1 MSEEIYEQELNCSHD
16 CSSCSSNCSSRKP
29 DKSQFAEPM
38 NQYSNVKKVIGVVS
52 GKGGVGKSFVT
63 SYLAVLMQRM
73 GYKTAVLDADVT
85 GPSIP
90 MAFGVHKKAQG
101 NELGILPEYTKNGTA
116 IMSVNLLLE
125 NEEVPVVWRGPVIA
139 GTVKQFWSQVVW
151 GDIDYMFVDMPPGT
165 GDVPLTVFQSLPVD
179 GIVIVTSPQDLVSM
193 VVAKAVNMA
202 REMDVPVLGLVE
214 NYSYVECG
222 CCGEKMYVFGE
233 SHIEDTARKF
243 NLPVLGRLPLNPNIA
258 KAVDAGDIESLQG
271 DWLEDVTLVLK
282 ELLPAQKTAAEQGN
296 YTLAVTTDENNN
308 VFQHFGHCEKFTLY
322 TFSDGILMAK
332 TVLETD
338 GNGHDAMA
346 GVLAER
352 GVKVLLC
359 GGIGMGA
366 MQALMQADILVVPG
380 LTGDIEVAVA
390 GYLDGV
396 LGTSTEANCS
406 AHDSEDGAC
415 GSGCGCSCGCH

>member
-1 MSEEIYEQELNCSHD
+1 M
-16 CSSCSSNCSSRKP
+16 
-29 DKSQFAEPM
+29 
-38 NQYSNVKKVIGVVS
+38 
-52 GKGGVGKSFVT
+52 
-63 SYLAVLMQRM
+63 
-73 GYKTAVLDADVT
+73 
-85 GPSIP
+85 
-90 MAFGVHKKAQG
+90 
-101 NELGILPEYTKNGTA
+101 
-116 IMSVNLLLE
+116 
-125 NEEVPVVWRGPVIA
+125 
-139 GTVKQFWSQVVW
+139 
-151 GDIDYMFVDMPPGT
+151 
-165 GDVPLTVFQSLPVD
+165 
-179 GIVIVTSPQDLVSM
+179 
-193 VVAKAVNMA
+193 
-202 REMDVPVLGLVE
+202 
-214 NYSYVECG
+214 
-222 CCGEKMYVFGE
+222 FGE

-282 ELLPAQKTAAEQGN
+282 ELLPPVKSAAEQGN

-308 VFQHFGHCEKFTLY
+308 IFQHFGHCEKFTLY

-338 GNGHDAMA
+338 GNGHEAMA

-359 GGIGMGA
+359 GGIGLGA
-366 MQALMQADILVVPG
+366 MQALMQADIMVVPG

-415 GSGCGCSCGCH
+415 GGGCGCSCGCH